1 MSSARDVVEEIR
13 TNLRELDDAIRNHV
27 YPDRLRRKQIST
39 EGLRAF
45 TAHQYAIVTSDL
57 RSIAILVNRFGDG
70 PSRDFFMRVLEGE
83 RSALQGLLVMAEKLE
98 MSESELQRYPLLAD
112 GFAYTAFMAWQALY
126 TSAAEFT
133 AGILVNFPAWGHNC
147 GRMSAALKESYG
159 FSAAD
164 TVFLDAFANMPPFEE
179 VALEIIQDGLDH
191 GVDPLL
197 LHRSAELFQGFER
210 MFWDFAASVG

>member
-1 MSSARDVVEEIR
+1 
-13 TNLRELDDAIRNHV
+13 
-27 YPDRLRRKQIST
+27 
-39 EGLRAF
+39 
-45 TAHQYAIVTSDL
+45 
-57 RSIAILVNRFGDG
+57 
-70 PSRDFFMRVLEGE
+70 
-83 RSALQGLLVMAEKLE
+83 
-98 MSESELQRYPLLAD
+98 
-112 GFAYTAFMAWQALY
+112 
-126 TSAAEFT
+126 
-133 AGILVNFPAWGHNC
+133 
-147 GRMSAALKESYG
+147 MSAALKESYG